1 VSFSYSFDYASTC
14 AVACEYTEPV
24 SVYSADSPL
33 VVGSRLFFD
42 SGLTNEVFYNYYYS
56 NGTTC
61 YRYEEVDGFGEI
73 ISISSCNTPTP
84 TPTPTTTPEPTA
96 TPSTCYQCSQDLSI
110 YTTLIECET
119 SCDGGVCAEAVCP

>member
-1 VSFSYSFDYASTC
+1 
-14 AVACEYTEPV
+14 
-24 SVYSADSPL
+24 
-33 VVGSRLFFD
+33 
-42 SGLTNEVFYNYYYS
+42 VFYNYYYS